1 MAQAI
6 RPYAEPRQ
14 QLRTEA
20 PRQRPHDDK
29 YVSVFQSGD
38 ASVDLT
44 FRDPILSQSADHY
57 AVGVDELTVSLGS
70 LSMLEY
76 SATSPSVLLRVKLRG
91 VDGQHDGA
99 NVDGFRRWE
108 MPDGP
113 VGYEEQWRRGFQ
125 FTVEKA
131 YTNLSQILKR
141 LDEICTAVNNYI
153 NDVGLVNPDPLVAGP
168 YFTAGYQFQANA
180 GVHHFQ
186 VMLNANGSIEF
197 RGTRAFWANFVIEVP
212 EAKYQQIFFGTAKQY
227 VSLHPSTGAINAN
240 PYTELAGLL
249 LQTNAFAPVVDAN
262 GIGFIQSVVYN
273 RLHELEHAYAGGASV
288 MNTLDRRVTIEVSCS
303 LPIKNSPMVD
313 HGKEAPDFALARFLY
328 HRRYTLDTSDAA
340 RTLRIQTHDL
350 GAKTLQGP
358 RDRVVFHHLK
368 PQQKIQTLRMRL
380 WARVKTYDE
389 VTNTWGMKTIICPIE
404 KSDYWHARLHFRP
417 K

>member
-113 VGYEEQWRRGFQ
+113 VGYEE
-125 FTVEKA
+125 
-131 YTNLSQILKR
+131 
-141 LDEICTAVNNYI
+141 
-153 NDVGLVNPDPLVAGP
+153 
-168 YFTAGYQFQANA
+168 
-180 GVHHFQ
+180 H
-186 VMLNANGSIEF
+186 
-197 RGTRAFWANFVIEVP
+197 
-212 EAKYQQIFFGTAKQY
+212 
-227 VSLHPSTGAINAN
+227 
-240 PYTELAGLL
+240 
-249 LQTNAFAPVVDAN
+249 
-262 GIGFIQSVVYN
+262 
-273 RLHELEHAYAGGASV
+273 AGGFSSPW
-288 MNTLDRRVTIEVSCS
+288 TRRT
-303 LPIKNSPMVD
+303 PTSP
-313 HGKEAPDFALARFLY
+313 
-328 HRRYTLDTSDAA
+328 RY
-340 RTLRIQTHDL
+340 
-350 GAKTLQGP
+350 
-358 RDRVVFHHLK
+358 
-368 PQQKIQTLRMRL
+368 
-380 WARVKTYDE
+380 
-389 VTNTWGMKTIICPIE
+389 
-404 KSDYWHARLHFRP
+404 
-417 K
+417 